1 MLFCA
6 VAWPGCFVAGLVVAC
21 YVIPWC
27 AMPLLGGYTMAWC
40 AVAVQ
45 FVAWLVLVGVLF
57 VAWRI
62 VLVA

>member
-1 MLFCA
+1 MLCRA
-6 VAWPGCFVAGLVVAC
+6 VAWLGRFVAGLVVAC
-21 YVIPWC
+21 YAIPWF
-27 AMPLLGGYTMAWC
+27 AMLLLGGYNMVWC